1 MALPEKDRLQQ
12 TFDRYVNLNTSFAG
26 AVTSPLHR
34 RAVAA
39 LAEDGGG

>member
-1 MALPEKDRLQQ
+1 LLRRLGHWLRE
-12 TFDRYVNLNTSFAG
+12 TGDPLLRG

-39 LAEDGGG
+39 LGD